1 MTRRR
6 RASFA
11 LAAVACAVGAVLL
24 LAAGRPTRTTPSG
37 AGAPLARTPLWSARR
52 VPALL
57 VRTVEQAAQARAG
70 TALTKKLGEIV
81 APVRACVAVDGAD
94 GSLAR
99 IDTDRALAPASTL
112 KLLTATAAL
121 NRLGPDHRFTTRVLA
136 DRARNLVLVGGGDPL
151 LATPEHIAF
160 EHARA
165 PYRDAPFTALT
176 ELADAVAAAGV
187 HDVSGALLV
196 DDHVHDPL
204 RFLPAWKPI
213 YAQEGDVG
221 ALGALTVDGGHTDA
235 RDQTPAPDPALT
247 TGRRL
252 AAMLGARGITI
263 TGGVRRGP
271 ASGDL
276 REVAHVDSPSL
287 SDIVGE
293 MLTSSDNYTAEE
305 LLRDIAVRSGSGEVP
320 ATTELGVRI
329 VEDEMD
335 VLGVPRTGLVM
346 RDGSGLAPADRV
358 TCTTMLRLIEL
369 ATEPRFAAVDR
380 GLAVAARTGTLAQ
393 RFVGDPLAGRLR
405 AKTGSIAGVVGLVG
419 VVDGLDTLRFAFLA
433 NGDFSAGAGAQLQ
446 VEVARALGSVPAL
459 RAPPDLVPP
468 P

>member
-1 MTRRR
+1 M
-6 RASFA
+6 
-11 LAAVACAVGAVLL
+11 
-24 LAAGRPTRTTPSG
+24 
-37 AGAPLARTPLWSARR
+37 
-52 VPALL
+52 
-57 VRTVEQAAQARAG
+57 
-70 TALTKKLGEIV
+70 
-81 APVRACVAVDGAD
+81 VDGAQ

-99 IDTDRALAPASTL
+99 IGADRALAPASTL

-136 DRARNLVLVGGGDPL
+136 DGAGSVVLVGGGDPL
-151 LATPEHIAF
+151 LATPEHIVF

-176 ELADAVAAAGV
+176 QLADAVAAAGV
-187 HDVSGALLV
+187 RDVRGALLV
-196 DDHVHDPL
+196 DDHLHDPR

-221 ALGALTVDGGHTDA
+221 SLGALTVDGGYADA

-247 TGRRL
+247 TGQRL

-263 TGGVRRGP
+263 AGGVRRGL
-271 ASGDL
+271 ASADMH
-276 REVAHVDSPSL
+276 EVAHVDSPSL

-293 MLTSSDNYTAEE
+293 MLTSSDNYTAEQ
-305 LLRDIAVRSGSGEVP
+305 LLRDLAVSSGSGQVP
-320 ATTELGVRI
+320 ATTELGIRI
-329 VEDEMD
+329 VEKEMD
-335 VLGVPRTGLVM
+335 ALGVPRTGLVM
-346 RDGSGLAPADRV
+346 RDGSGLAPDDRV

-369 ATEPRFAAVDR
+369 ATEPRFAAIDR
-380 GLAVAARTGTLAQ
+380 GLAVAGRTGTLAQ
-393 RFVGDPLAGRLR
+393 RFVGDPLAGKLR

-419 VVDGLDTLRFAFLA
+419 IVDGLDDVHFAFLA
-433 NGDFSAGAGAQLQ
+433 NGDFSGDAGAQLQ
-446 VEVARALGSVPAL
+446 VEVARAVGAVPDV